1 MSCRMWKLS
10 GAPSGMHSNLAGS
23 ERIDSIAHQAAGC
36 GNFAKV
42 VHRGYGMARRQGHNL
57 VAARVGER
65 SGGHRER
72 GDPLLRNSFVS
83 PGWLRLL
90 SDLGKVPCT
99 RAGMIRLFKASDLD
113 KLKAERAKRPK

>member
-1 MSCRMWKLS
+1 
-10 GAPSGMHSNLAGS
+10 
-23 ERIDSIAHQAAGC
+23 
-36 GNFAKV
+36 
-42 VHRGYGMARRQGHNL
+42 MARRQGHNL
-57 VAARVGER
+57 VAARVEER

>member
-1 MSCRMWKLS
+1 
-10 GAPSGMHSNLAGS
+10 
-23 ERIDSIAHQAAGC
+23 
-36 GNFAKV
+36 V

-57 VAARVGER
+57 VAARVGDR

-72 GDPLLRNSFVS
+72 GDPL
-83 PGWLRLL
+83 LL